1 MPEILE
7 TNKPET
13 EAPCG
18 GADVRVGR
26 EVSVAAPKVSIVTP
40 AYNTA
45 SFAAETLDSVFSQ
58 SFQDFELIVV
68 NDGSPDTAELERA
81 LEPYFDKII
90 YMRQPNAGAG
100 AARNAGIE
108 QARGEFIAFLDADD
122 IWLPEFLEAQTE
134 FLEKSNF
141 DIVYAD
147 ALLFGGSIYDGKT
160 FMETAPSTGIADF
173 DALLDLRC
181 NVITSGTVARRS
193 AVVEAGMFEPE
204 KVCAE
209 DFMLWLKMA
218 HKGARF
224 GYQRRILLRYRVR
237 LDSLSGDSV
246 RRVQRG
252 IGVFRR
258 VEQAFRLDDR
268 QKEIVERQLRRYES
282 DLQVERGKSF
292 LLGGNFAAAQAAFIK
307 ANEYRHSNR
316 LRLIIGFARFAP
328 RLLLRFYRSRR
339 RAEIPFVPQNENWL

>member
-1 MPEILE
+1 MTEITA

-13 EAPCG
+13 ESPRG
-18 GADVRVGR
+18 DSDIRVGR
-26 EVSVAAPKVSIVTP
+26 DVVSAAPKVSVVTP

-45 SFAAETLDSVFSQ
+45 SFAAETLNSVFSQ

-68 NDGSPDTAELERA
+68 NDGSPDTAELERV

-90 YMRQPNAGAG
+90 YLRQPNAGAG
-100 AARNAGIE
+100 EARNAGI
-108 QARGEFIAFLDADD
+108 QRARGEFIAFLDADD
-122 IWLPEFLEAQTE
+122 IWLPEFLQEQTE
-134 FLEKSNF
+134 FLEKNDY

-147 ALLFGGSIYDGKT
+147 ALLFGGSIYDGRT
-160 FMETAPSTGIADF
+160 FMETAPSTGVADF

-193 AVVEAGMFEPE
+193 AIVEAGMFESE

-218 HKGARF
+218 HSGARI
-224 GYQRRILLRYRVR
+224 GYQQLVLLKYRVR
-237 LDSLSGDSV
+237 LDSLSGDSI

-252 IGVFRR
+252 ISVFRR
-258 VEQAFRLDDR
+258 VEQTFALDDR
-268 QKEIVERQLRRYES
+268 QKQIVERQLRRYES
-282 DLQVERGKSF
+282 DLHVERGKSL
-292 LLGGNFAAAQAAFIK
+292 LLGGNFDAAQAAFVK

-316 LRLIIGFARFAP
+316 LRFIIGLVRFAP

-339 RAEIPFVPQNENWL
+339 GAEIPFVPQPENWL